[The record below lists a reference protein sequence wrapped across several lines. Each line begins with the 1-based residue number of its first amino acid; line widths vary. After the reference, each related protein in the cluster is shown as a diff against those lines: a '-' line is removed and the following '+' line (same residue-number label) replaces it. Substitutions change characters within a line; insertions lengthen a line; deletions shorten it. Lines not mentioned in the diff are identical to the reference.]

1 MKKYEYLINGKPF
14 VVEVLSFDGRRG
26 DVRVNNVAY
35 SVEVPQG
42 PAAGAPVYATPS
54 LAVPPPVQAAAP
66 ASAPTPPPAAPVP
79 AAAPASAPT
88 PPPVTP
94 VPAAA
99 PSAAASSDSMVVA
112 PMPGIILSILVQEGD
127 EVAAGDAMLVLE
139 AMKME
144 NEIHASRAGKIKKIH
159 VSEGAEVQSG
169 SRLIELE

>member
-14 VVEVLSFDGRRG
+14 VVEILSFDGHRG

-54 LAVPPPVQAAAP
+54 LAAPPPSAP
-66 ASAPTPPPAAPVP
+66 AP

-88 PPPVTP
+88 LPHAAP

-99 PSAAASSDSMVVA
+99 PPTQASSDSMVVA
-112 PMPGIILSILVQEGD
+112 PMPGIILSIAVKEGD
-127 EVAAGDAMLVLE
+127 EVNAGDAILVLE

-144 NEIHASRAGKIKKIH
+144 NEIHAPRAGKVKKVH
-159 VSEGAEVQSG
+159 VSEGAEVRSG
-169 SRLIELE
+169 SELVEFE

>member
-14 VVEVLSFDGRRG
+14 VVEILSFDGRRG
-26 DVRVNNVAY
+26 DVTVNNVAY

-54 LAVPPPVQAAAP
+54 LSAPPPVPAAAP

-79 AAAPASAPT
+79 AAAP
-88 PPPVTP
+88 
-94 VPAAA
+94 PAQ
-99 PSAAASSDSMVVA
+99 ASSDSMIMA
-112 PMPGIILSILVQEGD
+112 PMPGIILSITVKEGD
-127 EVAAGDAMLVLE
+127 EVNAGDAILVLE

-144 NEIHASRAGKIKKIH
+144 NEIHAPRAGKVKKIH

-169 SRLIELE
+169 SALVEFE